1 MGAINRLVKKLIQP
15 SVDTVEEFLKTF
27 NKKVYH
33 GTQGADVSG
42 AFGVIDTPLAD
53 GTTREVMVEMGAS
66 YKIDPKTG
74 KIMTDPETGSFIME
88 ELPPEQQG
96 INAFQ
101 GVREKSPGYH
111 PGDMGTWVTD
121 DPDVANYFAGD
132 IQYGGNPTVYPLQ
145 LKMDNPIEYDT
156 YEDLEEAFYD
166 FGGDTSEF
174 TNELINRGYDGIQIT
189 NSTTD
194 VMYYDGRYVGPRTD
208 YVVFDGRQLRS
219 PFAGFDPKKADSRKI
234 LASGVGAVGAGGITG
249 ALGGLPNGD
258 IQR

>member
-1 MGAINRLVKKLIQP
+1 MGAINRLVQRLIQP
-15 SVDTVEEFLKTF
+15 KVDTVEEFLKTF

-42 AFGVIDTPLAD
+42 AFGVIDMPLAD
-53 GTTREVMVEMGAS
+53 GTTREVMVEMEG
-66 YKIDPKTG
+66 DMFFNPKT
-74 KIMTDPETGSFIME
+74 KKLERK
-88 ELPPEQQG
+88 ELPPEEQG

-101 GVREKSPGYH
+101 GVAEKSPGYH
-111 PGDMGTWVTD
+111 PGDMGTWVTE

-132 IQYGGNPTVYPLQ
+132 IQYGGSPTVYPLQ

-219 PFAGFDPKKADSRKI
+219 PFAGFDPKKADSRRI
-234 LASGVGAVGAGGITG
+234 LASGAGAVGAGGITG

>member
-1 MGAINRLVKKLIQP
+1 MGINRLVKKLIQP
-15 SVDTVEEFLKTF
+15 TVDTVEEFLKTF

-42 AFGVIDTPLAD
+42 AFGVIDVPTAD
-53 GTTREVMVEMGAS
+53 GKTREIMVEMGAPD
-66 YKIDPKTG
+66 DP
-74 KIMTDPETGSFIME
+74 P
-88 ELPPEQQG
+88 G

-101 GVREKSPGYH
+101 GVGEKEGGHHTS
-111 PGDMGTWVTD
+111 DLGTWVTD

-132 IQYGGNPTVYPLQ
+132 IQYGGSPTVYPLQ
-145 LKMDNPIEYDT
+145 LMDNPIEYDT
-156 YEDLEEAFYD
+156 YEDLEDAFYNSGMD
-166 FGGDTSEF
+166 SSEF
-174 TNELINRGYDGIQIT
+174 VNKLIERGYDGIQVT

-194 VMYYDGRYVGPRTD
+194 VMYYDGRYVPPRTD

>member
-1 MGAINRLVKKLIQP
+1 
-15 SVDTVEEFLKTF
+15 
-27 NKKVYH
+27 
-33 GTQGADVSG
+33 
-42 AFGVIDTPLAD
+42 
-53 GTTREVMVEMGAS
+53 MVQM
-66 YKIDPKTG
+66 DD
-74 KIMTDPETGSFIME
+74 TDP
-88 ELPPEQQG
+88 PG

-101 GVREKSPGYH
+101 GVGEKEGGHHTS
-111 PGDMGTWVTD
+111 DLGTWVTE

-132 IQYGGNPTVYPLQ
+132 IQYGGSPTVYPLQ

-156 YEDLEEAFYD
+156 YEELEEAFYD

-219 PFAGFDPKKADSRKI
+219 PFAGFDPKKADSRRI
-234 LASGVGAVGAGGITG
+234 LTSSLVYVYLRIFSSVTVLSIGKSDKGNSVISVLIIVVT
-249 ALGGLPNGD
+249 L
-258 IQR
+258 

>member
-1 MGAINRLVKKLIQP
+1 MGVNRLVKKLIQP
-15 SVDTVEEFLKTF
+15 TVDTVEEFLKTF

-33 GTQGADVSG
+33 GTQGDG
-42 AFGVIDTPLAD
+42 AFGVIDVPTAD
-53 GTTREVMVEMGAS
+53 GKTREIMVQMDE
-66 YKIDPKTG
+66 
-74 KIMTDPETGSFIME
+74 TDP
-88 ELPPEQQG
+88 PG

-101 GVREKSPGYH
+101 GVGEKEGGHHTS
-111 PGDMGTWVTD
+111 DLGTWVTD

-132 IQYGGNPTVYPLQ
+132 IQYGGSPTVYPLQ

-156 YEDLEEAFYD
+156 YEDLEDAFYNSGMD
-166 FGGDTSEF
+166 SSEF
-174 TNELINRGYDGIQIT
+174 VNELIERGYDGIQVT

-194 VMYYDGRYVGPRTD
+194 VMYYDGRYVPPRTD

-219 PFAGFDPKKADSRKI
+219 PFAGFDPKKADSRRI

>member
-1 MGAINRLVKKLIQP
+1 MGINRLVKKLIQP

-33 GTQGADVSG
+33 GTQGADTSG
-42 AFGVIDTPLAD
+42 AFGVIDMPLAD
-53 GTTREVMVEMGAS
+53 GTTREVMVEMEG
-66 YKIDPKTG
+66 DMFFNPKT
-74 KIMTDPETGSFIME
+74 KKLERK
-88 ELPPEQQG
+88 ELPPEEQG

-101 GVREKSPGYH
+101 GVAEKNPGYH
-111 PGDMGTWVTD
+111 PGDMGTWVTE

-219 PFAGFDPKKADSRKI
+219 PFAGFDPKKADSRRI
-234 LASGVGAVGAGGITG
+234 LASGAGGITG

>member
-1 MGAINRLVKKLIQP
+1 MAVLNKLVTKLAKP
-15 SVDTVEEFLKTF
+15 VVDTVEEFLKTF

-33 GTQGADVSG
+33 GTQGSDVSG
-42 AFGVIDTPLAD
+42 AFGVIDVKYPD
-53 GTTREVMVEMGAS
+53 GTNREVMVEMEG
-66 YKIDPKTG
+66 KMTGGTDPKTG
-74 KIMTDPETGSFIME
+74 ALIRE
-88 ELPPEQQG
+88 ELPLEQQG

-166 FGGDTSEF
+166 FGGDTGEF
-174 TNELINRGYDGIQIT
+174 TDELINRGYDGIQVT

-219 PFAGFDPKKADSRKI
+219 PFAGFDPKKADSRRI
-234 LASGVGAVGAGGITG
+234 LSSGVGAVSAGGVAG

-258 IQR
+258 VQR

>member
-1 MGAINRLVKKLIQP
+1 MGVNRLVKKLIQP
-15 SVDTVEEFLKTF
+15 TVDTVEEFLKTF

-33 GTQGADVSG
+33 GTQGDDVRG
-42 AFGVIDTPLAD
+42 AFGVIDVPTAD
-53 GTTREVMVEMGAS
+53 GKTREIMVQMDE
-66 YKIDPKTG
+66 
-74 KIMTDPETGSFIME
+74 TDP
-88 ELPPEQQG
+88 PG

-101 GVREKSPGYH
+101 GVGEKEGGHHTS
-111 PGDMGTWVTD
+111 DLGTWVTE

-219 PFAGFDPKKADSRKI
+219 PFAGFDPKKADSRRI

>member
-1 MGAINRLVKKLIQP
+1 MGAINKLVKKLIQP
-15 SVDTVEEFLKTF
+15 KVDTVEEFLKTF

-33 GTQGADVSG
+33 GTRGADTSG
-42 AFGVIDTPLAD
+42 AFGVIDMPLAD
-53 GTTREVMVEMGAS
+53 GTTREVMVEMEG
-66 YKIDPKTG
+66 DMFFNPKT
-74 KIMTDPETGSFIME
+74 KKLERK
-88 ELPPEQQG
+88 ELPPEEQG

-101 GVREKSPGYH
+101 GVAEKNPGYH
-111 PGDMGTWVTD
+111 PGDMGTWVTE

-132 IQYGGNPTVYPLQ
+132 IQYGGSPTVYPLQ

-156 YEDLEEAFYD
+156 YEDLEDAFYNSGMD
-166 FGGDTSEF
+166 SSEF
-174 TNELINRGYDGIQIT
+174 VNELIERGYDGIQVT

-194 VMYYDGRYVGPRTD
+194 VMYYDGRYVPPRTD

-219 PFAGFDPKKADSRKI
+219 PFAGFDPKKADSRRI

>member
-1 MGAINRLVKKLIQP
+1 MAVLNKLVTKLAKP
-15 SVDTVEEFLKTF
+15 VVDTVEEFLKTF

-33 GTQGADVSG
+33 GTQGSDVSG
-42 AFGVIDTPLAD
+42 AFGVIDVKYPD
-53 GTTREVMVEMGAS
+53 GTNREVMVEMEG
-66 YKIDPKTG
+66 KMTGGTDPKTG
-74 KIMTDPETGSFIME
+74 ALIRE
-88 ELPPEQQG
+88 ELPPERQG

-101 GVREKSPGYH
+101 GVREKIGGHH

-132 IQYGGNPTVYPLQ
+132 IQYGGNPAVYPLQ

-166 FGGDTSEF
+166 FGGDTGEF
-174 TNELINRGYDGIQIT
+174 TGELINRGYDGIQVT
-189 NSTTD
+189 NSRTD
-194 VMYYDGRYVGPRTD
+194 TGTLRTD

-219 PFAGFDPKKADSRKI
+219 PFAGFDPKKADSRRI
-234 LASGVGAVGAGGITG
+234 LSSGVGAVGAGGVAG
-249 ALGGLPNGD
+249 ALGGLPNGN

>member
-1 MGAINRLVKKLIQP
+1 MGAINKLVQKLIQP
-15 SVDTVEEFLKTF
+15 KVDTVEEFLKTF

-33 GTQGADVSG
+33 GTRGAETSG
-42 AFGVIDTPLAD
+42 SFGVIDMPLAD
-53 GTTREVMVEMGAS
+53 GTTREVMVEMEG
-66 YKIDPKTG
+66 DTFFNPKT
-74 KIMTDPETGSFIME
+74 KKLERK

-101 GVREKSPGYH
+101 GVGEKSPGYH
-111 PGDMGTWVTD
+111 PGDMGTWVTE
-121 DPDVANYFAGD
+121 DPDVANFFAGD
-132 IQYGGNPTVYPLQ
+132 VEYGNPTVYPLQ
-145 LKMDNPIEYDT
+145 LKMDNPMEYDT

-166 FGGDTSEF
+166 FGGDTADF
-174 TNELINRGYDGIQIT
+174 TSDLIDKGHDGIAVT

-219 PFAGFDPKKADSRKI
+219 PFAGFDPKKADSRRI
-234 LASGVGAVGAGGITG
+234 LSSGVGAVGAGGVAG